1 MKKACLIIALA
12 ASVAMNASVV
22 SYPSETVRYKVAYR
36 WGFIN
41 KIAGS
46 GIVVTS
52 CSPQGEFHGRLEG
65 HSIPWGGRIYSVRDS
80 LAARMS
86 GVTEAGVPNE
96 TVIYKNGLYF
106 KPYASARQSLD
117 LSDPSAFWDTDGRG
131 TLDASADTKEAIS
144 ITADMLSLFYYAKA
158 IDFSNMTDG
167 SRIVIPITGPDGS
180 EGSLAIAYGGEQSV
194 TVRDVDVPAY
204 AIVFNYTYHGTPS
217 AYPVHCWISR
227 EGRIPVLISADLVI
241 GHLEMIAEL

>member
-12 ASVAMNASVV
+12 TGVAMNASAV

-41 KIAGS
+41 KTAGS
-46 GIVVTS
+46 GTVVTS
-52 CSPQGEFHGRLEG
+52 CSPQGEFHGRLDG
-65 HSIPWGGRIYSVRDS
+65 HSIPWGGRVYSVRDS

-86 GVTEAGVPNE
+86 GTSEAGAPQE

-106 KPYASARQSLD
+106 KPYANGGQSLV
-117 LSDPSAFWDTDGRG
+117 LSDPSTYWDTDGRG
-131 TLDASADTKEAIS
+131 TLDASADTREAVS

-158 IDFSNMTDG
+158 IDFGNMADG
-167 SRIVIPITGPDGS
+167 QRIVIPITETDGS
-180 EGSLAIAYGGEQSV
+180 AGSLTITYGGEQSV

-204 AIVFNYTYHGTPS
+204 AIVFNYTYRGTPS

-227 EGRIPVLISADLVI
+227 DGRIPVVISADLAI